1 MGSMSTRKEYVEKL
15 QSIPLFASCTKK
27 DLTMLARMT
36 EPVSVTTGTELVVE
50 GERGG
55 DFYVVAGGR
64 ATVTRSGKEV
74 ATLRKGDHFGE
85 LSPLLDVPR
94 NATITAASD
103 LDLVVLRG
111 RVFLDALSE
120 IPGLSLGIIR
130 SMAARL
136 HDLDDVEI

>member
-1 MGSMSTRKEYVEKL
+1 MSTRKEYVEKL

-36 EPVSVTTGTELVVE
+36 EPTSVAAGTELVTE
-50 GERGG
+50 GESGG

-64 ATVTRSGKEV
+64 ATVTRGGKQV

-85 LSPLLDVPR
+85 LSPLLAVPR
-94 NATITAASD
+94 NATVTAASE

-111 RVFLDALSE
+111 RVFLEALSE
-120 IPGLSLGIIR
+120 VPGLSIGVIR
-130 SMAARL
+130 SLAARL
-136 HDLDDVEI
+136 HDLDDVDI